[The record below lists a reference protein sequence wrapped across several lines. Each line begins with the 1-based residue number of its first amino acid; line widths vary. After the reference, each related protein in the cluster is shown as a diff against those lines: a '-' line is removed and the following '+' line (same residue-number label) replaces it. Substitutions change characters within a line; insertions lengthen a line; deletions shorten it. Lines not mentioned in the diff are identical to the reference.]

1 LDWKVFIDKSSITDK
16 ICGGLRVMT
25 EGKRRIDKEM
35 NIGEILDK
43 YPEAREV
50 FQKHFGKGCFNCPGS
65 RLETIDF
72 GALMHNKDAN
82 EIVKELNAKIKV

>member
-1 LDWKVFIDKSSITDK
+1 
-16 ICGGLRVMT
+16 MT

-50 FQKHFGKGCFNCPGS
+50 FQKAFGKGCFNCPGS

-82 EIVKELNAKIKV
+82 QIVKELNDKIKV

>member
-1 LDWKVFIDKSSITDK
+1 MSDK
-16 ICGGLRVMT
+16 ILGGLRVMT

-82 EIVKELNAKIKV
+82 QIVKELNAKIKV

>member
-1 LDWKVFIDKSSITDK
+1 
-16 ICGGLRVMT
+16 MT
-25 EGKRRIDKEM
+25 GGKRKIDKEM

-43 YPEAREV
+43 YPEAQGV

-65 RLETIDF
+65 RLETIHF

-82 EIVKELNAKIKV
+82 QIVKELNDMIQG